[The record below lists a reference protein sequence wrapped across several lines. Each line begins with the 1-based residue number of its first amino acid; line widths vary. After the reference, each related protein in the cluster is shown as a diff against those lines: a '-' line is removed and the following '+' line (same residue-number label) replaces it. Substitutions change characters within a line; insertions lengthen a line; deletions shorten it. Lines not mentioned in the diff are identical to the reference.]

1 MDILLVE
8 DNPADARLFAEA
20 LAEVNPAAH
29 LAVAPDGPAAL
40 ALLPLGR
47 PPTPAHPSLIVL
59 DVNLPGLSGHQ
70 VLAALKHDP
79 ALRRIPVV
87 MLSTS
92 SAPQDIAAALDRHA
106 NAYLLK
112 PPDLDAFVA
121 AVAALDT
128 FWRTAL
134 TLPPIS

>member
-1 MDILLVE
+1 MDILLIE

-20 LAEVNPAAH
+20 LAEVNPATH

-47 PPTPAHPSLIVL
+47 PTLIVL

-70 VLAALKHDP
+70 VLATLKRDP
-79 ALRRIPVV
+79 ATCRIPVV

-92 SAPQDIAAALDRHA
+92 SAPHDIAAALDRHA

-112 PPDLDAFVA
+112 PPDIDAFVA

>member
-29 LAVAPDGPAAL
+29 LAVASTGPAAL
-40 ALLPLGR
+40 ALLPLGL

-70 VLAALKHDP
+70 VLAALKLDP

-112 PPDLDAFVA
+112 PPDLDAAVA